1 MKLDGHKLEIR
12 ACIACAYHP
21 HIDRRY
27 ILEGIKHQGGHVSK
41 KYMQWIR
48 VKYMQWIRV
57 KYIQL
62 EGNIFEL

>member
-12 ACIACAYHP
+12 ACIASAYHP
-21 HIDRRY
+21 HTDRRY
-27 ILEGIKHQGGHVSK
+27 ILEGIKHQGGHVNK
-41 KYMQWIR
+41 
-48 VKYMQWIRV
+48 KYMQWIRV

>member
-1 MKLDGHKLEIR
+1 MKLDGDKLEIR
-12 ACIACAYHP
+12 ACIASAYHP
-21 HIDRRY
+21 QIDIRY

-48 VKYMQWIRV
+48 VKY
-57 KYIQL
+57 IQL